1 MKKLLITLGFM
12 LLVAKATAA
21 TVSISVSSNGGP
33 MFATSTGDLLTLGSV
48 IRIGSFDISGGNLAT
63 LQTSNDY
70 STINALFTPLGES
83 GAPSG
88 TVTQGNNPGSLLIIN
103 DMFGTG
109 NVLGQ
114 IANIEAAYMIAGQ
127 PLFAWVFNSSNP
139 TSATEWGIFSAA
151 SGWNFPN
158 SLGSETLATFEIDSI
173 LRGSTTGG
181 ITTSDRLQL
190 SAVPEPGSLLLLGLT
205 FALRLRRQRRH

>member
-1 MKKLLITLGFM
+1 MKKLLTLLSI
-12 LLVAKATAA
+12 LLLAA
-21 TVSISVSSNGGP
+21 QAMASTVSISVSSNGGP

-48 IRIGSFDISGGNLAT
+48 IRIGSFDLSGANLAT
-63 LQTSNDY
+63 IQTSNDY
-70 STINALFTPLGES
+70 NTINALFTPLGES
-83 GAPSG
+83 GTPSG
-88 TVTQGNNPGSLLIIN
+88 TVAQGNNPGSLLIIN

-114 IANIEAAYMIAGQ
+114 IGNIEAAYMTAGQ
-127 PLFAWVFNSSNP
+127 QLFAWVFNTSNP
-139 TSATEWGIFSAA
+139 TSATEWGIFSAT

-181 ITTSDRLQL
+181 IDTTDRLQL
-190 SAVPEPGSLLLLGLT
+190 SVVPEPGTVLLLGLT
-205 FALRLRRQRRH
+205 LALRLRRQRRH